1 MGRVR
6 MVMFE
11 EMGQRLA
18 WLEGDEGQ
26 ENVAGERQI
35 EGGVGFA
42 MAVPVFLPG
51 AGVALVVVAGFH
63 RPVPTHR
70 LGRALLFA
78 RGEAGEELAG
88 VTFRRLERVVLFRPV
103 ALDRNGRSG
112 PRQSGVDGRDRG
124 DGSTAPVQPPV
135 FGFLAQFKKGV
146 PWRACVVPARRF
158 EVFSL
163 VPMR

>member
-1 MGRVR
+1 MGRVA

-78 RGEAGEELAG
+78 CGEAGEELAG
-88 VTFRRLERVVLFRPV
+88 VAFRRLERVVLFRPV
-103 ALDRNGRSG
+103 ALDRNGRAGS
-112 PRQSGVDGRDRG
+112 RQSGVDGRDRG
-124 DGSTAPVQPPV
+124 DGAAAPVQPPV
-135 FGFLAQFKKGV
+135 FAFLAQFKKGV
-146 PWRACVVPARRF
+146 LWRACVAPARRF
-158 EVFSL
+158 EVLSL